1 VRERHPHDTTG
12 DKAVAVA
19 VPGGKV
25 PSARARTPSSA
36 TQSLKERGP
45 ERPDSRVAIS
55 ARPPSAMFVTTPRPP
70 ARDVDDS
77 RAQVDALDAFEQWA
91 VQAGAS
97 RRGVRPG
104 SVMERMLASRP
115 AGWIPAAA
123 DQDCDHRGES
133 DGESDRSSSEFSSAA
148 SVESRGESVDVD
160 AGAYDAS
167 LERSVGERSART
179 RVRAR

>member
-1 VRERHPHDTTG
+1 
-12 DKAVAVA
+12 
-19 VPGGKV
+19 
-25 PSARARTPSSA
+25 
-36 TQSLKERGP
+36 
-45 ERPDSRVAIS
+45 
-55 ARPPSAMFVTTPRPP
+55 MFVATPRPP